1 MHNTS
6 RCIGLLSLLMFS
18 MHSLADI
25 SCPQMPSAVTSVN
38 RDVRSEINAS
48 VGSLGKVKAGEVGSK
63 TEVVAKNLFDK
74 YPNVDK
80 LLALQTM
87 SATYCSM
94 LRDSALKEGDKL
106 DRWEKFQ
113 EKVLNLQ
120 PSAQPSGKATP
131 STRSKISS
139 SIEGRWVIKATENT
153 PKTYLNL
160 KLWNGELTGNTK
172 ILYPWTPY
180 QQTVI
185 VDGKVI
191 GNRITFVTERNYPD
205 LSTPMKDFVHR
216 YEGQIKG
223 DRINFTVQ
231 LKGGA
236 FEEVI
241 ARKLLRA
248 KDPGEEKLDWVDGK
262 ITYRVPKVGWPRSG
276 SDYEVYQTAKEA
288 CQHYLPGRWRED
300 MGYGDKDWGEVQ
312 GWSEINA
319 EVTDTHEVRCIA
331 QYSGGKPNVYTL
343 FGQELMGV
351 SSVLNCPDNSA
362 SYIGIKNRCECDDEY
377 VAKNGECTPALR

>member
-131 STRSKISS
+131 STHSKISR

-172 ILYPWTPY
+172 ILYPWTRY
-180 QQTVI
+180 QQTAI

-223 DRINFTVQ
+223 DKINFTVQ

-248 KDPGEEKLDWVDGK
+248 QSPEGTFDWVDGEF
-262 ITYRVPKVGWPRSG
+262 TYRFDGKTF
-276 SDYEVYQTAKEA
+276 QTAKEA
-288 CQHYLPGRWRED
+288 CRYLVDEKGEE
-300 MGYGDKDWGEVQ
+300 YLSFDKDGYFLKNKDWKDVK
-312 GWSEINA
+312 GWEDIGYEITENSN
-319 EVTDTHEVRCIA
+319 EVRCFVTYSDGRANIYT
-331 QYSGGKPNVYTL
+331 QYQVDSILTCPSNS
-343 FGQELMGV
+343 V
-351 SSVLNCPDNSA
+351 SYP
-362 SYIGIKNRCECDDEY
+362 GRGRCECDDEY
-377 VAKNGECTPALR
+377 IAKNGECAPALR